1 MKSSDKKTAKP
12 PLEKSTLKDEPK
24 SEPIKSID
32 RKELFDKLEKS
43 IKSKPNNEQNIAKQ
57 SEKLKDIF
65 DSSKT
70 NRDQKSASTVLQ
82 DELKNK
88 ARDIFGIA
96 KDESTAK
103 DERKIE
109 LEKEKKIPK
118 NMPKEI
124 LEKIEKINKKNQIEQ
139 EKKFPFDSSLKT
151 NNSM

>member
-1 MKSSDKKTAKP
+1 MTAKP
-12 PLEKSTLKDEPK
+12 QQEKSKDEPK

-43 IKSKPNNEQNIAKQ
+43 IKSKSNNEQNNVKQ
-57 SEKLKDIF
+57 NDNEKLKQIF
-65 DSSKT
+65 DSSKA

-88 ARDIFGIA
+88 ARDIFGIS
-96 KDESTAK
+96 KDESIPK

-118 NMPKEI
+118 NIPKEI

-139 EKKFPFDSSLKT
+139 ERKFPFETSLKT
-151 NNSM
+151 NNLM

>member
-1 MKSSDKKTAKP
+1 MKSSDKKTAK

-65 DSSKT
+65 NSSKT

-88 ARDIFGIA
+88 ALDIFGIS
-96 KDESTAK
+96 KDESIPK

-118 NMPKEI
+118 NIPKEI

-139 EKKFPFDSSLKT
+139 EKKFPFESSLKT
-151 NNSM
+151 NNSI

>member
-1 MKSSDKKTAKP
+1 MKSDKKTAKP
-12 PLEKSTLKDEPK
+12 PQEKSTLKDEPK

-43 IKSKPNNEQNIAKQ
+43 IKSKPNNEQKI
-57 SEKLKDIF
+57 L

-88 ARDIFGIA
+88 ARDIFGIS

-118 NMPKEI
+118 NIPKEI

-139 EKKFPFDSSLKT
+139 EKKFPFESSLKT
-151 NNSM
+151 NNLM

>member
-1 MKSSDKKTAKP
+1 MKSSDKKP
-12 PLEKSTLKDEPK
+12 PQEKSALKDEPK

-32 RKELFDKLEKS
+32 RKELFDKLEES
-43 IKSKPNNEQNIAKQ
+43 IKSKTNNEQNIAKKN
-57 SEKLKDIF
+57 EKLKDFF

-82 DELKNK
+82 DELKIK
-88 ARDIFGIA
+88 ARDIFGIS
-96 KDESTAK
+96 KDESTPK

-118 NMPKEI
+118 NIPKEI
-124 LEKIEKINKKNQIEQ
+124 LEKIDKINKKNQIEQ
-139 EKKFPFDSSLKT
+139 EKKFPFESSLKI

>member
-1 MKSSDKKTAKP
+1 VKSSDKKTTKP
-12 PLEKSTLKDEPK
+12 PPQEKSALKDEPK

-43 IKSKPNNEQNIAKQ
+43 IKSKPNNEQNIAN
-57 SEKLKDIF
+57 EKLKDFF

-88 ARDIFGIA
+88 ARDIFGIS
-96 KDESTAK
+96 KDESTPK
-103 DERKIE
+103 DERKFE

-118 NMPKEI
+118 NIPKEI

-139 EKKFPFDSSLKT
+139 EKKFPFESSLKI